1 MDKSYQ
7 SIKRKN
13 AVRENITA
21 WCFIIPFLLFFLCF
35 LLYPILKGM
44 KLSLFDATLGGRTF
58 LSASRITLRCFR
70 TKDFGRPCSIP
81 CFLW

>member
-21 WCFIIPFLLFFLCF
+21 WCFIIPFLLFFLFF

-44 KLSLFDATLGGRTF
+44 
-58 LSASRITLRCFR
+58 
-70 TKDFGRPCSIP
+70 
-81 CFLW
+81 